1 MHKIRPVGDNSI
13 RKAGAKMEKKDDI
26 PVNFPTAPFGKF
38 GIPLIDTDPF
48 GTYTGV
54 PKNRKEKPQQDA
66 DDL

>member
-1 MHKIRPVGDNSI
+1 
-13 RKAGAKMEKKDDI
+13 MEKKDDI